1 MTEWMALGYLN
12 SFLTRKMAA
21 LGVADYRVGNMR
33 SVANA
38 LNKIGAEWELV
49 NDPLKVPQ
57 YSRLLLPGVGAF
69 GPAAVRLG
77 ETGLGKALVLAA
89 RAGTPLMGICLG
101 MQLLGRT
108 SEESPSTQGLALLE
122 ASTVRLPPHHSVTNT
137 GFRKVEV
144 VAAFRRPNSST
155 LVCDYYFNHGYHFV
169 PEEKSVAAAATQ
181 WGEVEI
187 VSAVS
192 RDNVMG
198 VQFHPEKSQGQGLA
212 VLDRFARSGDLLL

>member
-1 MTEWMALGYLN
+1 MALGYLN
-12 SFLTRKMAA
+12 SFLAKKMAT
-21 LGVADYRVGNMR
+21 LGVADYGVGNMR

-38 LNKIGAEWELV
+38 LNKVGADWELV
-49 NDPLKVPQ
+49 SDPLKVSK

-69 GPAAVRLG
+69 GSAALRLG
-77 ETGLGKALVLAA
+77 ETGLGKALVLGAQ
-89 RAGTPLMGICLG
+89 AGTPLMGICLG

-108 SEESPSTQGLALLE
+108 SEESPSARGLAMLQ
-122 ASTVRLPPHHSVTNT
+122 ASTVRLPPRQSVTNT

-144 VAAFRRPNSST
+144 LAAFRRPGSSS
-155 LVCDYYFNHGYHFV
+155 LFCDYYFNHSYHFV
-169 PEEKSVAAAATQ
+169 PSNLSDAAAVTQ
-181 WGEVEI
+181 WGGMEI

-192 RDNVMG
+192 SGNVMG